1 MAQIIWTE
9 PALSDLREIAEYIAI
24 DKISAAKR
32 MVQKVFSCTERLEQ
46 FPASGRV
53 PPELE
58 RSQYRYREIVVGPC
72 RVFYHVDQNKV
83 YILYVMRGERQLRKY
98 LLDERAQESS

>member
-1 MAQIIWTE
+1 MAQVIWTE
-9 PALSDLREIAEYIAI
+9 PALSDLTEIAEYIAL
-24 DKISAAKR
+24 DKMSAAKR
-32 MVQKVFSCTERLEQ
+32 MVQQVFSSTERLEQ

-58 RSQYRYREIVVGPC
+58 HSQYRNREIIVNPC
-72 RVFYHVDQNKV
+72 RVSYRVDQNKV

-98 LLDERAQESS
+98 LLDERA